1 MSSKEIYGIPVN
13 IPKKPSKRFI
23 LGSNKPKKKQK
34 WERTELP
41 DNWEILPES
50 KRARFIEQEFKRRVE
65 GVWFMN
71 NGVATYLTGL
81 HYYYLNWCKIDVG
94 YPDYWDR
101 DRRFFYVW
109 DSVRNNPNCY
119 GLIMPKH
126 RRQGASWKAAAIVM
140 HDITLS
146 YNSNGGIMSKTGADA
161 KKLFDKVVFMFR
173 KLPDFFQP
181 IIEGTDSP
189 KTVLSFKKPGEKITK
204 NNVKVKR
211 SEALDSQIDWRNT
224 KNNSYDGE
232 KLKTF
237 VSDEGG
243 KWLEA
248 DVSKNWQIVKPALSE
263 GIRIIGKAFLPS
275 TVNEMESGG
284 KAFKDIW
291 DDSDQEDMIP
301 GVNRTKSGLF
311 RYFTPAYDGFE
322 GFIDEYGNSIVNN
335 PKKIVYDK
343 YGEKIEIG
351 SKQYLEGIRESY
363 KNDTN
368 KLAEYKRQFPF
379 TPEEAFRVSTDDCLF
394 DSERI
399 YQQID
404 YIEGTG
410 NIMTTRGN
418 FLWKNGEKDSEVIW
432 VPDKKGNWN
441 AVWLPKKE
449 ESNKIEIKR
458 SGKYPGNE
466 LTLVAGCD
474 PFDHDTTTDGRRS
487 DAASYVFK
495 KLDVHDQDNSHMFVC
510 EYIHRPPKAEMF
522 FEHMLMQCI
531 YYGCPILVENNK
543 IGLIQYFKRRGYE
556 KYLMA
561 RPESTHTKF
570 SKKQTEVGIPAT
582 GAAVANAIV
591 DSIQAYIYD
600 YVGVNEETGS
610 IGRVFFTKLLKDW
623 LEFDINN
630 RTKFDATMA
639 SGFTLLASQKHIKPK
654 IEIKTTSPFVRQYS
668 NSGKVSKLIKQ

>member
-1 MSSKEIYGIPVN
+1 
-13 IPKKPSKRFI
+13 
-23 LGSNKPKKKQK
+23 
-34 WERTELP
+34 
-41 DNWEILPES
+41 
-50 KRARFIEQEFKRRVE
+50 
-65 GVWFMN
+65 
-71 NGVATYLTGL
+71 
-81 HYYYLNWCKIDVG
+81 
-94 YPDYWDR
+94 
-101 DRRFFYVW
+101 
-109 DSVRNNPNCY
+109 
-119 GLIMPKH
+119 
-126 RRQGASWKAAAIVM
+126 
-140 HDITLS
+140 
-146 YNSNGGIMSKTGADA
+146 
-161 KKLFDKVVFMFR
+161 MFR

-204 NNVKVKR
+204 NNVKVKK

-291 DDSDQEDMIP
+291 DDSNQEEIVP
-301 GVNRTKSGLF
+301 GINRTKSGLY

-322 GFIDEYGNSIVNN
+322 GFIDEYGNSVIEN
-335 PKKIVYDK
+335 PKKITYDK
-343 YGEKIEIG
+343 YGEKINIG
-351 SKQYLEGIRESY
+351 SKEYLEGIRNSF

-404 YIEGTG
+404 YIEGMG
-410 NIMTTRGN
+410 NNMIVKGN
-418 FLWKNGEKDSEVIW
+418 FIWKNAEKDSEVIW
-432 VPDKKGNWN
+432 IPDRKGKWKTVWMPDAEDMN
-441 AVWLPKKE
+441 AKVV
-449 ESNKIEIKR
+449 KR
-458 SGKYPGNE
+458 NGVFPGNE
-466 LTLVAGCD
+466 LHLVSGCD
-474 PFDHDTTTDGRRS
+474 PFDHDITTDGRRS
-487 DAASYVFK
+487 DAASYVFR
-495 KLDVHDQDNSHMFVC
+495 KLNVHDQNNSNMFVS

-522 FEHMLMQCI
+522 FEDMLKQCVFF
-531 YYGCPILVENNK
+531 GCPILVENNK

-570 SKKQTEVGIPAT
+570 SLKQKEVGIPAT
-582 GAAVANAIV
+582 GSAVANAIV

-600 YVGVNEETGS
+600 YVGVNEEEDE
-610 IGRVFFTKLLKDW
+610 IGRVFFINLLKDW
-623 LEFDINN
+623 LEFDIND

-639 SGFTLLASQKHIKPK
+639 SGITLLASQKKIKPK
-654 IEIKTTSPFVRQYS
+654 TEIKQTQSFVRKYS
-668 NSGKVSKLIKQ
+668 NTGVMSKLIK